1 MIYDL
6 NIILQLLP
14 FTPKDIEYHTKYN
27 LYSANF
33 GSSCL
38 SSELLG
44 CHQERLVI
52 SDSGDKGKQPLF
64 QEPSRHPTPP
74 ARQKCSWEKP
84 QRGLLKKTQSG
95 GGFVQATGQ
104 DNVGAMVW
112 LYGTVMERSFCP
124 PARGSQVSVTLW
136 RLRQVQCLQV
146 RKSWVISTGP
156 LMLETDRAGTIK
168 RITLS

>member
-1 MIYDL
+1 MKYDL

-14 FTPKDIEYHTKYN
+14 FTPKDIENHTKYN
-27 LYSANF
+27 LYIANF
-33 GSSCL
+33 GSSSL
-38 SSELLG
+38 SSALLG
-44 CHQERLVI
+44 CHQEQLVI
-52 SDSGDKGKQPLF
+52 SDSGDKGKQALF

-84 QRGLLKKTQSG
+84 QRGLLKKLKLD
-95 GGFVQATGQ
+95 GGFVQ

-112 LYGTVMERSFCP
+112 SYGTVKERSFCP

-136 RLRQVQCLQV
+136 RLRQAQCLQV

-156 LMLETDRAGTIK
+156 VMLEQ
-168 RITLS
+168 